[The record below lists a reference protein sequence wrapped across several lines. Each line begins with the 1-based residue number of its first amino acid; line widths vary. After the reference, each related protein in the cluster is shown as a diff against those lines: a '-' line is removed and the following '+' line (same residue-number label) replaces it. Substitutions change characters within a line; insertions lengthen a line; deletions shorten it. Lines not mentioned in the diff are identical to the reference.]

1 MFQIVNF
8 NIQKYQE
15 TIKIFI
21 YYIKLS
27 KCYII
32 IIIIIKVQ
40 ERVGVEIVYS
50 QIK

>member
-32 IIIIIKVQ
+32 IIIIKVQ